1 MSILETLR
9 RRAQATPQRIVLPEG
24 EDPRTLQAAVRIRD
38 EKIAKIT
45 VLAADRAKLAQA
57 AEKAGVSLDGL
68 TVVVPAES
76 PDLARLSGLYQEKRR
91 SKGMTAAEARTALL
105 DPLYFA
111 NMLVVDNKADGSV
124 AGATNTTASTVRA
137 ALLTI
142 GMKEGMKLC
151 SSFFIMVVPNC
162 TYGADGTFVFADC
175 GVVPSPDAQ
184 QLAEIA
190 VASADSCSALLQ
202 AEPRVALLSFS
213 TRGSATHPLVDK
225 VTEALKYVR
234 ARAPGLAVDGE
245 LQADAALV
253 ESVGRSKAPDS
264 KVAGRANVLVFPDL
278 NAGNIGYKLVE
289 RLAGA
294 TAIGPI
300 LQGLAR
306 PANDLSRGCKAD
318 DIVDVVAITA
328 VQAIAMKGG

>member
-1 MSILETLR
+1 MNILETLR
-9 RRAQATPQRIVLPEG
+9 RRAQANPQRIVLPEG
-24 EDPRTLQAAVRIRD
+24 EDPRTLAAAARIRD
-38 EKIAKIT
+38 EKIAKVT
-45 VLAADRAKLAQA
+45 VLAASQDGVKKA
-57 AEKAGVSLDGL
+57 AEKAGVSLDGIP
-68 TVVVPAES
+68 VVIPADS
-76 PDLARLSGLYQEKRR
+76 PDFERYSALYHEKRKA
-91 SKGMTAAEARTALL
+91 KGFTLQEARMALR
-105 DPLYFA
+105 DPLYFGNLMVA
-111 NMLVVDNKADGSV
+111 DNKADGTV
-124 AGATNTTASTVRA
+124 AGATNTTANTVRA

-151 SSFFIMVVPNC
+151 SSFFIMAVPNC
-162 TYGADGTFVFADC
+162 PYGENGALIFADC
-175 GVVPSPDAQ
+175 GVVPNPDAQ

-190 VASADSCSALLQ
+190 VTSAESCQALLD

-225 VTEALKYVR
+225 VTQALQYVR

-245 LQADAALV
+245 MQADAALV

-300 LQGLAR
+300 LQGLAK